1 MMKGKVKEL
10 IFAHDTCRV
19 VECLFACAGADIR
32 TALFEELTPE
42 IVRMAKSKYA
52 RFFRQI
58 IFNAFCGHCVS
69 LLRIAP
75 ASAILEAA
83 YNDYANALQRFNIII
98 EFYGADFPL
107 FKVSNPPKIEEK
119 FCLLTRFVF

>member
-1 MMKGKVKEL
+1 
-10 IFAHDTCRV
+10 
-19 VECLFACAGADIR
+19 
-32 TALFEELTPE
+32 
-42 IVRMAKSKYA
+42 
-52 RFFRQI
+52 
-58 IFNAFCGHCVS
+58 

-107 FKVSNPPKIEEK
+107 FKTADNKIRSLEELIAEEPSRK
-119 FCLLTRFVF
+119 ASIIKYLEQTLTDIVDK